1 MKILVAVDFS
11 QGSRKALAVADKIA
25 SKFNTKMIVLH
36 VIHDPASAPGF
47 YASNKP
53 GKKALRNLDEAAQKM
68 MDDFVKKSL
77 PKNRKVDKRIVPGL
91 PAAQIVYLAK
101 KEEVDLIV
109 IGTQGLSGLKRLMIG
124 SVLDKVMRASPI
136 PVLGV
141 PEKGGGRIGKTVAK
155 ADEDE
160 EAASEEAAA
169 EGVEAELVEPAGEDA
184 PAAGPDSAG

>member
-11 QGSRKALAVADKIA
+11 QGSRKALAFADKIA
-25 SKFNTKMIVLH
+25 AKFRTKMIILH

-47 YASNKP
+47 YAAKKP

-77 PKNRKVDKRIVPGL
+77 PKSRKVDKRVVPGL

-101 KEEVDLIV
+101 KEDVDLIV
-109 IGTQGLSGLKRLMIG
+109 MGTQGLSGLKRLMIG
-124 SVLDKVMRASPI
+124 SVVDKVMRASPV

-141 PEKGGGRIGKTVAK
+141 PEKGGGKIGKGIGA
-155 ADEDE
+155 E
-160 EAASEEAAA
+160 EEE
-169 EGVEAELVEPAGEDA
+169 VTSSDEAEAEPEVSTGEEEVVAD
-184 PAAGPDSAG
+184 GPDSAGP